1 MKKKKKRV
9 EELRLAE
16 IRQRSRVTV
25 CIKLDRE
32 RDAKIIEQLRCCGN
46 KQGYIKRLILNDL
59 TYIGPF
65 I

>member
-1 MKKKKKRV
+1 MKRKKIKELSEAEKR
-9 EELRLAE
+9 
-16 IRQRSRVTV
+16 QKDRVTV
-25 CIKLDRE
+25 CLKLDKE

-59 TYIGPF
+59 AYIGPF